1 MSLEVSA
8 GRDAISVDE
17 LASWRQQKTPHVLLD
32 VRESDELAICA
43 VADAIH
49 IPMGE
54 VPARVGEL
62 PADIPVVVMCHHG
75 MRSQRVMQY
84 LRSAG
89 RDNAINLEGG
99 IDAWAVRVDPG
110 IGRY

>member
-1 MSLEVSA
+1 MSLEIPA
-8 GRDAISVDE
+8 GQDAIAVAE
-17 LASWRQQKTPHVLLD
+17 LASWRQQKIPHVLLD
-32 VRESDELAICA
+32 VREADELAICA

-54 VPARVGEL
+54 VPARVAEL
-62 PADIPVVVMCHHG
+62 PADIPIVVMCHHG
-75 MRSQRVMQY
+75 MRSQRVVQY